1 MHFYEI
7 FLQATGKIWQKK
19 QLQDKLKSMVKLA
32 KATGDAKRLRIMT
45 GFIKETG
52 NGPAPPPFDETP
64 ADDIGL
70 VGRVDPRLLSGTDP
84 VYDRYSLVGVT
95 EGSVFASGQ
104 EQSGVGMSQLAPKFA
119 PRFAKD
125 APATATATVT
135 SGLLAAQVQSTNTAP
150 HESDVILG
158 DLVLDVTHESW
169 AQDILNNSGDGSR
182 NLVIPFSASTPTR
195 SRNDSLNNTFST
207 ANLTP
212 MRVSTPRQIDTS
224 MSPVPSPT
232 IQARRTAAAAVV
244 RPAAAAVVRPA
255 AAAFVPPAAAAGV
268 APAAAAGMAPA
279 AAGVAPAAADVVAP
293 AAAAGGAPA
302 AAAGVGPAAANGRA
316 QRRRQ
321 RRNNAAPPQPSVSAY
336 EAMLAEKSR
345 INRIV
350 GIEMIRLAKLE
361 KMASFEASREK
372 ALYYKLKRELALKK
386 ANETLASVDKEYDTS
401 RSIVHTDAILELIN
415 RDEGERK
422 GILTV
427 YAFVYYIFVTVKFVF
442 FKSIAVYVKKKIQK
456 CYNFDWLS
464 PHF

>member
-1 MHFYEI
+1 MRFYEI

-169 AQDILNNSGDGSR
+169 AHDILNNSGDGSG

-232 IQARRTAAAAVV
+232 IQARRT
-244 RPAAAAVVRPA
+244 AAAAVVRPA

-427 YAFVYYIFVTVKFVF
+427 YAFVFNIY
-442 FKSIAVYVKKKIQK
+442 
-456 CYNFDWLS
+456 LL
-464 PHF
+464 P

>member
-1 MHFYEI
+1 MHSYEI

-169 AQDILNNSGDGSR
+169 AHDILNNSGDGSG

-232 IQARRTAAAAVV
+232 LQARRT
-244 RPAAAAVVRPA
+244 AAAAVVRPA

-427 YAFVYYIFVTVKFVF
+427 YAFVYYIFVTVKFGF
-442 FKSIAVYVKKKIQK
+442 F
-456 CYNFDWLS
+456 
-464 PHF
+464 

>member
-169 AQDILNNSGDGSR
+169 AHDILNNSGDGSR

-232 IQARRTAAAAVV
+232 IQARRT
-244 RPAAAAVVRPA
+244 AAAAVVRPA

-427 YAFVYYIFVTVKFVF
+427 YAFVFNIY
-442 FKSIAVYVKKKIQK
+442 
-456 CYNFDWLS
+456 LL
-464 PHF
+464 P

>member
-1 MHFYEI
+1 MRFYEI

-84 VYDRYSLVGVT
+84 VYDHYSLVGVT

-135 SGLLAAQVQSTNTAP
+135 SGLFAAQVQSTNTAP

-169 AQDILNNSGDGSR
+169 AHDILNNSGDGSG

-232 IQARRTAAAAVV
+232 IQARRT
-244 RPAAAAVVRPA
+244 AAAAVVRPA

-427 YAFVYYIFVTVKFVF
+427 YAFVFNIY
-442 FKSIAVYVKKKIQK
+442 
-456 CYNFDWLS
+456 LL
-464 PHF
+464 P

>member
-1 MHFYEI
+1 MRFYEI

-195 SRNDSLNNTFST
+195 SRNDSFNNTFST

-244 RPAAAAVVRPA
+244 RPAAAA
-255 AAAFVPPAAAAGV
+255 FVPPAAAAGV
-268 APAAAAGMAPA
+268 APAA

-386 ANETLASVDKEYDTS
+386 ANEANVSAEYDTS
-401 RSIVHTDAILELIN
+401 RSILHTDAILELIN

-427 YAFVYYIFVTVKFVF
+427 YAFFYYIFVTVKFGF
-442 FKSIAVYVKKKIQK
+442 F
-456 CYNFDWLS
+456 
-464 PHF
+464 

>member
-1 MHFYEI
+1 MRFYEI

-169 AQDILNNSGDGSR
+169 AHDILNNSGDGSR

-244 RPAAAAVVRPA
+244 RPAAAA
-255 AAAFVPPAAAAGV
+255 FVPPAAAAGV
-268 APAAAAGMAPA
+268 APA

-350 GIEMIRLAKLE
+350 GVEMIRLAKLE

-386 ANETLASVDKEYDTS
+386 ANETNVDKEYDTS

-427 YAFVYYIFVTVKFVF
+427 YAFVFNIY
-442 FKSIAVYVKKKIQK
+442 
-456 CYNFDWLS
+456 LL
-464 PHF
+464 P

>member
-169 AQDILNNSGDGSR
+169 AHDILNNSGDGSG

-232 IQARRTAAAAVV
+232 IQARRT
-244 RPAAAAVVRPA
+244 AAAAVVRPA

-401 RSIVHTDAILELIN
+401 RSILHTDAILELIN

-427 YAFVYYIFVTVKFVF
+427 YAFVYYIFVTVKFGF
-442 FKSIAVYVKKKIQK
+442 F
-456 CYNFDWLS
+456 
-464 PHF
+464 

>member
-1 MHFYEI
+1 MRFYEI

-169 AQDILNNSGDGSR
+169 AHDILNSSGDGSR

-244 RPAAAAVVRPA
+244 RPAAAAVVRPAAAAGVPPAAAAGVPPAAAAVVRPA

-401 RSIVHTDAILELIN
+401 RSIVHTDALLELIN

-427 YAFVYYIFVTVKFVF
+427 YAFVFNIY
-442 FKSIAVYVKKKIQK
+442 
-456 CYNFDWLS
+456 LL
-464 PHF
+464 P

>member
-169 AQDILNNSGDGSR
+169 AHDILNSSGDGSR

-244 RPAAAAVVRPA
+244 RPAAAA
-255 AAAFVPPAAAAGV
+255 FVPPAAAAGV

-279 AAGVAPAAADVVAP
+279 AAGVAPAAADGVAP
-293 AAAAGGAPA
+293 AAAAGVAPA

-401 RSIVHTDAILELIN
+401 RSILHTDAILELIN

-427 YAFVYYIFVTVKFVF
+427 YAFVFNIY
-442 FKSIAVYVKKKIQK
+442 
-456 CYNFDWLS
+456 LL
-464 PHF
+464 P

>member
-1 MHFYEI
+1 MRFYEI

-401 RSIVHTDAILELIN
+401 RSIVHTDALLELIN

-427 YAFVYYIFVTVKFVF
+427 YAFVFNIY
-442 FKSIAVYVKKKIQK
+442 
-456 CYNFDWLS
+456 LL
-464 PHF
+464 P

>member
-52 NGPAPPPFDETP
+52 NRPVPPPFDETP
-64 ADDIGL
+64 ADDIRL

-84 VYDRYSLVGVT
+84 VYDHYSLVGVT

-125 APATATATVT
+125 ATATATAMVT
-135 SGLLAAQVQSTNTAP
+135 SGLFAAQVQSTNTAP

-158 DLVLDVTHESW
+158 DLVLDVTNESW
-169 AQDILNNSGDGSR
+169 AHDILNNSGDGSR
-182 NLVIPFSASTPTR
+182 NLFIPFSASTPTN

-212 MRVSTPRQIDTS
+212 MRVSTLQQIDTS
-224 MSPVPSPT
+224 MSPVPAPT
-232 IQARRTAAAAVV
+232 NQARRTAAAAVV
-244 RPAAAAVVRPA
+244 LPAAAAVVRPA

-268 APAAAAGMAPA
+268 APAAAASMAPAAAAVAPAA
-279 AAGVAPAAADVVAP
+279 AAGVAPAAAAVVAP
-293 AAAAGGAPA
+293 AAAADVAPA
-302 AAAGVGPAAANGRA
+302 AAARVAPAAGVGPAAAASVGPAAANGRV

-321 RRNNAAPPQPSVSAY
+321 RRNNATPVAPQPSVSAY

-345 INRIV
+345 INRIAGV
-350 GIEMIRLAKLE
+350 KMIRLAKLK

-372 ALYYKLKRELALKK
+372 ALY
-386 ANETLASVDKEYDTS
+386 
-401 RSIVHTDAILELIN
+401 
-415 RDEGERK
+415 
-422 GILTV
+422 
-427 YAFVYYIFVTVKFVF
+427 
-442 FKSIAVYVKKKIQK
+442 
-456 CYNFDWLS
+456 
-464 PHF
+464 

>member
-1 MHFYEI
+1 MRFYEI

-255 AAAFVPPAAAAGV
+255 AAAGVPPAAAAGV
-268 APAAAAGMAPA
+268 PPAAAAVVRPAAAAFVPPAAAAGMAPA

-427 YAFVYYIFVTVKFVF
+427 YAFFYYIFVTVKFGF
-442 FKSIAVYVKKKIQK
+442 FLSIAVYV
-456 CYNFDWLS
+456 
-464 PHF
+464 

>member
-1 MHFYEI
+1 M
-7 FLQATGKIWQKK
+7 
-19 QLQDKLKSMVKLA
+19 
-32 KATGDAKRLRIMT
+32 
-45 GFIKETG
+45 
-52 NGPAPPPFDETP
+52 
-64 ADDIGL
+64 
-70 VGRVDPRLLSGTDP
+70 
-84 VYDRYSLVGVT
+84 
-95 EGSVFASGQ
+95 
-104 EQSGVGMSQLAPKFA
+104 
-119 PRFAKD
+119 
-125 APATATATVT
+125 T
-135 SGLLAAQVQSTNTAP
+135 SGLFAAQVQSTNTAP

-169 AQDILNNSGDGSR
+169 AHDILNSSGDGSR

-244 RPAAAAVVRPA
+244 RPAAAA
-255 AAAFVPPAAAAGV
+255 FVPPAAVAGV

-386 ANETLASVDKEYDTS
+386 ANETSASVDKEYDTS
-401 RSIVHTDAILELIN
+401 RSILHTDAILELIN

-427 YAFVYYIFVTVKFVF
+427 YAFFYYIFVTVKLVF
-442 FKSIAVYVKKKIQK
+442 FNQSQFMLKKVQK
-456 CYNFDWLS
+456 CCNFD
-464 PHF
+464 

>member
-1 MHFYEI
+1 MRFYEI

-32 KATGDAKRLRIMT
+32 KATGDAKRLRITT

-52 NGPAPPPFDETP
+52 NGPAPPFDETP

-169 AQDILNNSGDGSR
+169 AHDILNSSGDGSG

-244 RPAAAAVVRPA
+244 RPAAAAG
-255 AAAFVPPAAAAGV
+255 VPPAAAAGV

-386 ANETLASVDKEYDTS
+386 ANETTVDKEYDTS
-401 RSIVHTDAILELIN
+401 RSILHTDAILELIN

-427 YAFVYYIFVTVKFVF
+427 
-442 FKSIAVYVKKKIQK
+442 
-456 CYNFDWLS
+456 
-464 PHF
+464 

>member
-1 MHFYEI
+1 MRFYEI

-244 RPAAAAVVRPA
+244 RPAAAA
-255 AAAFVPPAAAAGV
+255 FVPPAAAAGV
-268 APAAAAGMAPA
+268 APA

-386 ANETLASVDKEYDTS
+386 ANEANVSAEYDTS
-401 RSIVHTDAILELIN
+401 RSILHTDAILELIN

-427 YAFVYYIFVTVKFVF
+427 YAFVFNIY
-442 FKSIAVYVKKKIQK
+442 
-456 CYNFDWLS
+456 LL
-464 PHF
+464 P

>member
-1 MHFYEI
+1 MRFYEI

-169 AQDILNNSGDGSR
+169 AHDILNSSGDGSR

-232 IQARRTAAAAVV
+232 IQARRT
-244 RPAAAAVVRPA
+244 AAAAVVRPA

-401 RSIVHTDAILELIN
+401 RSIVHTDALLELIN

-427 YAFVYYIFVTVKFVF
+427 YAFVFNIY
-442 FKSIAVYVKKKIQK
+442 
-456 CYNFDWLS
+456 LL
-464 PHF
+464 P